1 VSHSPADWPASGLTT
16 LKQRHRRVANLLLR
30 LYPDRFRRDYGAE
43 ALRQLESDLA
53 EAAQAGLL
61 RGVAERVAS
70 LLDFALAG
78 IAERAAAFRGT
89 GTHHRPPRR
98 ASLMNSLI
106 QDARFALRGFV
117 RQPVFTLVAV
127 ASLALGVGGNSAI
140 FSVANGI
147 LFHPLPYAAPDRV
160 VQILGTRQGELTLR
174 NVWLAYPEIDD
185 IRAASD
191 AFAEISAMQWWVPI
205 LYGAGEPTRVFGQ
218 SVSASF
224 FRIFG
229 LEPALGRFFTPEEE
243 RLDHAPVVVLSHG
256 LWQQRFGGD
265 PDIVG
270 RALDFN
276 GVSYSVVGVA
286 PQRFVDPFGGQP
298 LMWRSRPPDWD
309 ATRLARFNH
318 SWRAIGR
325 LEQGVTLEQAQADVD
340 RIWNNFRSE
349 YPNIHTD
356 DGAQLRPAKDWM
368 VGGVRA
374 GVLVLLGAVGLLLLI
389 ACANVASLFLTRTLT
404 RSREVALRSA
414 LGAGRGRIVRQLVT
428 EVCLLFLIGGAVG
441 LPVAWLG
448 IDSLSALG
456 AQNLPRFA
464 EIRFDWTVLGFA
476 LGISLLTG
484 LLFGVTAAYPSAAAD
499 PAATLQSGG
508 RSSSGD
514 RKSQRLRGT
523 LVVAEIAIAL
533 VLLAGGGLL
542 LKSLWNIHRVDP
554 GFRAENVLT
563 LRVYPRSGTYTEPE
577 EVTYLYRQL
586 TSRLASLPGV
596 TTAGAIN
603 FLPMW
608 GGQNCEFVWRDD
620 RPLPT
625 TTEELAQYD
634 GPRCLEVRVVTPGYF
649 RAMGI
654 PVVRGRG
661 FAEQDNEDAP
671 PVAVISQAAAELG
684 FRGEEPLGKRVTMYE
699 TRDHLPNVSREVVG
713 VVADVRQTSLGDEG
727 VPAIYFA
734 HAQAVDP
741 ARRGVM
747 TLVARTERDPTASA
761 DLARAAVWEVD
772 DNITIDF
779 VQSMTAVKNRTVTQ
793 PRFRTTLVLIFGGMA
808 LLLAA
813 IGVAGVAGYTVSQR
827 IPEIGLR
834 IALGAR
840 HKDIYATVMRQGIRL
855 TALGLVL
862 GVCGALAA
870 TRVLSGLLYGVA
882 PTDPTSL
889 GLASL
894 LLALIALVAVWLPAR
909 RALRVDPVKT
919 LNAE

>member
-1 VSHSPADWPASGLTT
+1 
-16 LKQRHRRVANLLLR
+16 LKHRHWRVANLLLL
-30 LYPDRFRRDYGAE
+30 LYPARFRRDYGRE
-43 ALRQLESDLA
+43 ALRQLESDLE
-53 EAAQAGLL
+53 EATQTGWL
-61 RGVAERVAS
+61 RSCAERVAS

-78 IAERAAAFRGT
+78 IAERAAAFRKT
-89 GTHHRPPRR
+89 ATRHRPPRR
-98 ASLMNSLI
+98 AYLMNTLI
-106 QDARFALRGFV
+106 QDARVALRGFI
-117 RQPVFTLVAV
+117 RQPAFTIVAI
-127 ASLALGVGGNSAI
+127 ASLALGVGGNTAI
-140 FSVANGI
+140 FSVANGV
-147 LFHPLPYAAPDRV
+147 LFQPLPYGEPDRV
-160 VQILGTRQGELTLR
+160 VQILGTRQAELTLR
-174 NVWLAYPEIDD
+174 TVWLAYPEIDD

-191 AFAEISAMQWWVPI
+191 AFTDISAVQWWSPI
-205 LYGAGEPTRVFGQ
+205 LYGGGEPTRMFGQ
-218 SVSASF
+218 SVSACF

-229 LEPALGRFFTPEEE
+229 LQPAVGRFFTPEEE
-243 RLDHAPVVVLSHG
+243 ELDHARVVVLSHRF
-256 LWQQRFGGD
+256 WQQRFGGD

-270 RALDFN
+270 RTLDLG

-286 PQRFVDPFGGQP
+286 PERFVDPFGGEP
-298 LMWRSRPPDWD
+298 LLWRSRPSDWD
-309 ATRLARFNH
+309 AIRLARFNH

-325 LEQGVTLEQAQADVD
+325 LAEGVTLAQAQADVD
-340 RIWNNFRSE
+340 RIWDNFRSE
-349 YPNIHTD
+349 YPGSHTD

-368 VGGVRA
+368 VGRVRT

-389 ACANVASLFLTRTLT
+389 ACANVASLFLTRSLT

-428 EVCLLFLIGGAVG
+428 EVSLLFLIGGAVG

-464 EIRFDWTVLGFA
+464 EIRFDWMVLGFA
-476 LGISLLTG
+476 LGTSLVTG
-484 LLFGVTAAYPSAAAD
+484 LLFGLTAAYPSAHSD
-499 PAATLQSGG
+499 LAATLQSGG
-508 RSSSGD
+508 RGSSGD
-514 RKSQRLRGT
+514 RKSQRLRSG

-542 LKSLWNIHRVDP
+542 LKSLWNMHRVDP
-554 GFRAENVLT
+554 GFRSENVLT
-563 LRVYPRSGTYTEPE
+563 LRVYPRSGSYTEPE
-577 EVTYLYRQL
+577 EVTHLYEQL
-586 TSRLASLPGV
+586 TGRVASLPGV
-596 TTAGAIN
+596 TKAGAIN

-620 RPLPT
+620 RPMPT
-625 TTEELAQYD
+625 TMEELAQYD

-649 RAMGI
+649 QAMGI

-661 FAEQDNEDAP
+661 FTEQDNEDAL
-671 PVAVISQAAAELG
+671 PVAVISRSAAELG

-699 TRDHLPNVSREVVG
+699 TRDYLPNISREVVG
-713 VVADVRQTSLGDEG
+713 VVGDVRQTSVAEEG

-734 HAQAVDP
+734 HAQAADP
-741 ARRGVM
+741 GRRRVM
-747 TLVARTERDPTASA
+747 TLVARTQRDPTASA
-761 DLARAAVWEVD
+761 EVARAAVWEVD

-813 IGVAGVAGYTVSQR
+813 IGVAGVVGYAVSQR

-834 IALGAR
+834 IALGAQHR
-840 HKDIYATVMRQGIRL
+840 DIYATVMSQGIRL
-855 TALGLVL
+855 TALGLAL
-862 GVCGALAA
+862 GVCGALAG

-889 GLASL
+889 VSASL